1 MLLSLRILNSGLSFK
16 CFSNSIDLL
25 IKTYNLVFLC
35 GACGFIGFFVRIW
48 QLFCGAFFVFVYD
61 FIRATKDISSK
72 LLHIIKV
79 AVTRKRITF
88 KLQIWDLITNFGS
101 WLMVVSFNDLFV
113 FTSTADTNKSYKN
126 INKCFHSEIIDKK
139 SKFAN
144 LIYKCLRFAVL
155 TSFYERVKPLW
166 LTSEIKTKY
175 HGKARL
181 NSI

>member
-1 MLLSLRILNSGLSFK
+1 MRILTDFIQS
-16 CFSNSIDLL
+16 
-25 IKTYNLVFLC
+25 YNPIFLC
-35 GACGFIGFFVRIW
+35 GAGRFIGFFVRIW
-48 QLFCGAFFVFVYD
+48 QLFCSAFFVFVYD
-61 FIRATKDISSK
+61 FIRATNGISSK

-79 AVTRKRITF
+79 AVARKGIAF

-144 LIYKCLRFAVL
+144 LIYKCQRFKAFM
-155 TSFYERVKPLW
+155 SFYERHCTCCAW
-166 LTSEIKTKY
+166 SEIKVKY
-175 HGKARL
+175 QRK
-181 NSI
+181 NF